1 MRSFFNNHRDR
12 IQMPRKDFTPMKVV
26 VDVPLSQ
33 PGVEAMKKMNG
44 IEFDCVAQPDYVAA
58 PRVVESA
65 RIRDAEALLCS
76 YPPANLDEMRSLRWI
91 QVTSTGYRQLVGLG
105 LTERG
110 IRASNSRGCFDT
122 AITEWNLAMMV
133 MLTRDVRQMIR
144 NQDTAAWI
152 VADGFPAERSGGRT
166 RRDVGL
172 RRGSVGKRPFGS
184 PDPARASGPCPGP
197 EMGSKPRRDIYRLP
211 GTGDP
216 EGVLPH
222 RAFTAGQT
230 NEFLAGLDY
239 LIVGMPLTS
248 STEGLI
254 GEGELR
260 ALPNTAFVL
269 NPARGPIIREEALI
283 RALREGWIAGA
294 ALDTHYR
301 YPLPPEHPLWKF
313 PNVIL
318 TPHIS
323 GSGKSLRYPERLWD
337 LFAQNLERLGKGQN
351 LLNELTPADLA
362 GNVMRR

>member
-1 MRSFFNNHRDR
+1 
-12 IQMPRKDFTPMKVV
+12 MKVV
-26 VDVPLSQ
+26 VDIPLSQ

-44 IEFDCVAQPDYVAA
+44 IEFDCLAQPDYVSA

-91 QVTSTGYRQLVGLG
+91 QVTSTGYGQLVGLG

-122 AITEWNLAMMV
+122 AITEWEPRHDGHAHPRCPANDPEPG
-133 MLTRDVRQMIR
+133 RK
-144 NQDTAAWI
+144 AAWI
-152 VADGFPAERSGGRT
+152 VADAFQQEIRGRT
-166 RRDVGL
+166 VGL
-172 RRGSVGKRPFGS
+172 WGYGGIGRET
-184 PDPARASGPCPGP
+184 ARIVRQLGLRVHVLTRNGVQ
-197 EMGSKPRRDIYRLP
+197 PRRDIYLLP

-260 ALPNTAFVL
+260 ALPRRAFVL
-269 NPARGPIIREEALI
+269 NPARGPIIREEVLI
-283 RALREGWIAGA
+283 RALRGR
-294 ALDTHYR
+294 LDRRRRPRSPITST
-301 YPLPPEHPLWKF
+301 PFLP
-313 PNVIL
+313 N
-318 TPHIS
+318 TRS
-323 GSGKSLRYPERLWD
+323 G
-337 LFAQNLERLGKGQN
+337 
-351 LLNELTPADLA
+351 
-362 GNVMRR
+362 